1 MLAGLCCFSQIVSVT
16 VLSLSGWRFSSTGR
30 LMETSSWL
38 LFTQCLTWVLPEIC
52 CYYFLFC
59 FLPSDKKRLLLTT
72 PQDSFMKPLMMF
84 FSYLFNF
91 LWKKLAHLGPVS
103 KSCIFILVLLLV
115 FQLAVPKI
123 RSKALAGVFSV
134 SVQEQKTNFKLV
146 QMCFYIII
154 QRLILLIIMTYT

>member
-1 MLAGLCCFSQIVSVT
+1 
-16 VLSLSGWRFSSTGR
+16 
-30 LMETSSWL
+30 
-38 LFTQCLTWVLPEIC
+38 
-52 CYYFLFC
+52 
-59 FLPSDKKRLLLTT
+59 
-72 PQDSFMKPLMMF
+72 MKPLMMF

-134 SVQEQKTNFKLV
+134 SVQEQKTNFKPGTNVFLYHNTAAD
-146 QMCFYIII
+146 FTHYHDIY
-154 QRLILLIIMTYT
+154 LTKAP